1 VGQRPV
7 KLPRYVH
14 AFIDRHGRARF
25 YLRRKGRSKVP
36 LPGLPWSPAFMEV
49 YERALAACQAPGAV
63 VIGASRT
70 MAGTLNAAVVAYY
83 QSAAFKSELGEG
95 TQSSQRS
102 LVERFRTKHGD
113 KRLRKLERRHM
124 QAYISSLQS
133 PAVQRNMLRALRHL
147 LKFCTATGL
156 IDHDPTEGVTR
167 AKMKKTGGFYTWT
180 EDDVAKFEERHPV
193 GSKARL
199 ALALYLNLGVR
210 KSDVVRIGPR
220 LVKNGELNDFLP
232 QKGERTGGNRITVPL
247 FEDTKAIIAAT
258 PITGADTYLVTSFG
272 KTFTANGF
280 GNKMREWCDEAGLPE
295 CTSHGLRKLC
305 LVRLAEA
312 GLDAFRIAAISG
324 HKDLR
329 EVQLYV
335 EAANR
340 KRMARDAVAQFQRV
354 QKKNKKMANLEGRL
368 ANPGK

>member
-1 VGQRPV
+1 
-7 KLPRYVH
+7 
-14 AFIDRHGRARF
+14 
-25 YLRRKGRSKVP
+25 
-36 LPGLPWSPAFMEV
+36 
-49 YERALAACQAPGAV
+49 
-63 VIGASRT
+63 
-70 MAGTLNAAVVAYY
+70 
-83 QSAAFKSELGEG
+83 
-95 TQSSQRS
+95 
-102 LVERFRTKHGD
+102 
-113 KRLRKLERRHM
+113 LRKLERRHL
-124 QAYISSLQS
+124 QAYISALKS
-133 PAVQRNMLRALRHL
+133 PAVQRNMLRALRHF
-147 LKFCTATGL
+147 LKFCTAAGL
-156 IDHDPTEGVTR
+156 LDYDPAEGVTR

-180 EDDVAKFEERHPV
+180 EDDVAKFEDRHPV

-220 LVKNGELNDFLP
+220 HIKGGELTDFLP
-232 QKGERTGGNRITVPL
+232 QKGSRTGGNRITVPL

-258 PITGADTYLVTSFG
+258 PLMGTDTYLVTSFG
-272 KTFTANGF
+272 KAFTANGF

-340 KRMARDAVAQFQRV
+340 KRMAREAVAQFQKV
-354 QKKNKKMANLEGRL
+354 QKKNRKLANLEGQL
-368 ANPGK
+368 ASSGR